1 MRGEKKLSRSSLRS
15 VIGSP
20 PHARGKAIAGI
31 LHGQVAGI
39 TPACAGK
46 VVDLRLHVGHAGI
59 TPACAGKSSPARIPP
74 CRRRDHPRVCGE
86 KLTQPS
92 AGGWWLGSPP
102 RVRGKEVFP
111 YRVQHPGGITP
122 ACAGKSRCTACAGC
136 APEDHPRVCR
146 EKCKY
151 RLRFFAF
158 QGSPPRV
165 RGKD

>member
-1 MRGEKKLSRSSLRS
+1 MGRSQ
-15 VIGSP
+15 GSP
-20 PHARGKAIAGI
+20 PR
-31 LHGQVAGI
+31 VR
-39 TPACAGK
+39 GK

-122 ACAGKSRCTACAGC
+122 ACAGKRLKNVFIAPFFRTYPQKTFSLVPICQTSSQSAIARCICGQG
-136 APEDHPRVCR
+136 RS
-146 EKCKY
+146 KY
-151 RLRFFAF
+151 LA
-158 QGSPPRV
+158 SV
-165 RGKD
+165 SNL